1 MKSFKILSSKKV
13 QLLLLMSLVLTLTL
27 GVYFYSGKPITYNV
41 DGNSTDTVS
50 YSKTVGEFLEKEEL
64 EIQEGAYINLPLD
77 AQIEDNLNIII
88 VNPKTYN
95 IKDNEEIQEVKSVHD
110 LAGRVLSEK
119 EIVLNEL
126 DYTTPELGA
135 KIEEGSTIEIFRV
148 KEEVVV
154 TKSDILYEIK
164 IEYTD
169 SLYKGEEK
177 LKQEGSSGE
186 LSTST
191 KERYVNDKLEKSEVI
206 KEEVTIEKKDH
217 IILVGTKEKPAPKPV
232 VKAEPKAESANR
244 NGSRKTKAEVAK
256 AVEKAPA
263 AKVPAEKAPVA
274 KAPAEKAP
282 VAKAPAEKAPVAK
295 APSKAPAG
303 RTITMEATAYTDDA
317 NSQGK
322 WVGQTASGMKPQY
335 GVVAVDPKV
344 IPLGTKLYIE
354 GYGNAVA
361 GDTGGAIKGNRIDL
375 FFNTKSE
382 VSNFGRRSI
391 KVTILD

>member
-1 MKSFKILSSKKV
+1 MKSSKILGSKKV

-27 GVYFYSGKPITYNV
+27 GVYIYSGKPITYNV
-41 DGNSTDTVS
+41 DGNATDAVS
-50 YSKTVGEFLEKEEL
+50 YSKTVGEFLDKEEVN
-64 EIQEGAYINLPLD
+64 IQEGAYINLPLD
-77 AQIEDNLNIII
+77 TQIEDNLNIII

-95 IKDNEEIQEVKSVHD
+95 IKDNKDIQEVKSVHD

-119 EIVLNEL
+119 EIELNEL
-126 DYTTPELGA
+126 DYTTPQLGA

-154 TKSDILYEIK
+154 AKSDILYERK

-191 KERYVNDKLEKSEVI
+191 KERYVNDELEKSEVI

-217 IILVGTKEKPAPKPV
+217 IILVGTKDKPVPKPV
-232 VKAEPKAESANR
+232 VKVEPKAESANR
-244 NGSRKTKAEVAK
+244 NGSRKTKAA
-256 AVEKAPA
+256 AEKTPA
-263 AKVPAEKAPVA
+263 AQAPVA
-274 KAPAEKAP
+274 KAPAKQTE
-282 VAKAPAEKAPVAK
+282 V
-295 APSKAPAG
+295 SKAPAKQPEASKAPAKQPEASKAPSG

-317 NSQGK
+317 SSQGK

-335 GVVAVDPKV
+335 GVVAVDPRV

-354 GYGNAVA
+354 GYGNAIA

-382 VSNFGRRSI
+382 VYNFGRRNV